1 MVYNHI
7 EAMVYKDLEHARV
20 SQDSTAMVLQNAL
33 QPQKELL
40 EHWMEDAID
49 IQKQEALQNLEREI
63 GEHESFLKS
72 SNDLLLSYKWEMQD
86 TDEALE
92 AARHTLESTHEDLAA
107 LQQKRIDTI
116 ERYFAEKSQALKRSY
131 VQSIREIKTS
141 HGKFVR
147 EIQTL
152 IQLIREEEQMK
163 ATEETQD
170 LCGELSFLTNR
181 SIEAEHQLQ
190 SQLDQTIKALKGQI
204 ETAMQNHAAATEG
217 QAQEFRRLSAQDSA
231 LTKQVEEKARQIERM
246 QTAINHW
253 KAKVAQSK
261 QDFESRNSRIRAEVD
276 CLRKH
281 CKELRDEMEGAKDL
295 EKQCLTELSLCAR
308 ERKDALLEQLK
319 LANKIHRM
327 AKLCRKYERQE
338 ASEEPA
344 QIEPT
349 DQEVASWTPESRKLY
364 KALKKILDSEGDDPF
379 PLQNFFRKISEVTL
393 EAAVDLKLVCLRYS
407 YDHLRPLSMSSPLIS
422 VSCCRGCLQHSL
434 SLLSGNNKAAKAS
447 LKDLQSSLSLTRGAG
462 VEKKYHA
469 EKALVEEM
477 VEVYARLKV
486 AFRYSSRLQGSNLES
501 VCDTRDQEMGVS
513 PGAGVHNSTLPHITA
528 KVPWRHMLLPE

>member
-1 MVYNHI
+1 MRKRKQKALGPQQKVDVAKLQADAKTQHI
-7 EAMVYKDLEHARV
+7 
-20 SQDSTAMVLQNAL
+20 QDSTAMVLQNAL

-152 IQLIREEEQMK
+152 IQLVIIVFSVLSITPDPSDPAQSSCPCLHYKAAPSDCTTLVWPVYLWMRTKVRVCAKGNVQYFMIAILGVYCEGRWWLVAFHHALDDTREYSNQIREEEQMK

-261 QDFESRNSRIRAEVD
+261 QVMPSLWALGN
-276 CLRKH
+276 L
-281 CKELRDEMEGAKDL
+281 
-295 EKQCLTELSLCAR
+295 LTRSL
-308 ERKDALLEQLK
+308 
-319 LANKIHRM
+319 
-327 AKLCRKYERQE
+327 
-338 ASEEPA
+338 
-344 QIEPT
+344 
-349 DQEVASWTPESRKLY
+349 
-364 KALKKILDSEGDDPF
+364 
-379 PLQNFFRKISEVTL
+379 
-393 EAAVDLKLVCLRYS
+393 
-407 YDHLRPLSMSSPLIS
+407 
-422 VSCCRGCLQHSL
+422 
-434 SLLSGNNKAAKAS
+434 AS
-447 LKDLQSSLSLTRGAG
+447 LK
-462 VEKKYHA
+462 
-469 EKALVEEM
+469 
-477 VEVYARLKV
+477 
-486 AFRYSSRLQGSNLES
+486 
-501 VCDTRDQEMGVS
+501 
-513 PGAGVHNSTLPHITA
+513 
-528 KVPWRHMLLPE
+528 